1 MINLIARENPK
12 SPVSEAYRTIR
23 TNIQFAGVDKP
34 MKSIVFTSTAQDEGK
49 STVVANLGI
58 VMAQAGQKVVI
69 MDCDF
74 RNPTQHRLFK
84 LQNKGLSNCI
94 ATGKDVLEIVQSSGT
109 PGLDILTS
117 GPVAPNPSEILAS
130 NRMKTVI
137 DELKEKYDYV
147 LIDTP
152 PVLPVTDSSV
162 ISSIADGTILLTA
175 WNQITPAM
183 AKEAKRR
190 LEQAGAKILGVVLNK
205 VEVASKGYGY
215 GYGYGY
221 YYYYGHEEKDAK

>member
-1 MINLIARENPK
+1 MGHYSIRRRRQSNENNCILLLRQDEHVNVVAISASYMSQAGPK
-12 SPVSEAYRTIR
+12 SR
-23 TNIQFAGVDKP
+23 D
-34 MKSIVFTSTAQDEGK
+34 
-49 STVVANLGI
+49 L
-58 VMAQAGQKVVI
+58 
-69 MDCDF
+69 DCDF

-94 ATGKDVLEIVQSSGT
+94 ATGKDVLEIVQDSGT

-137 DELKEKYDYV
+137 EELKGKYDYV

-162 ISSIADGTILLTA
+162 IGSIADGTILLTA

-183 AKEAKRR
+183 AKEAKTR
-190 LEQAGAKILGVVLNK
+190 LEQAGAKILGVILNK

>member
-23 TNIQFAGVDKP
+23 TNIQFAGVDKA
-34 MKSIVFTSTAQDEGK
+34 MKTIVFTSTAQDEGK

-137 DELKEKYDYV
+137 EELKEKYDYV

-162 ISSIADGTILLTA
+162 IGSIADGTIMLTA

-183 AKEAKRR
+183 AKEAKTR

>member
-23 TNIQFAGVDKP
+23 TNIQFAGVDKA
-34 MKSIVFTSTAQDEGK
+34 MKTIVFTSTAQDEGK

-137 DELKEKYDYV
+137 EELKGKYDYV

-162 ISSIADGTILLTA
+162 IGSIADGTILLTA

-183 AKEAKRR
+183 AKEAKTR
-190 LEQAGAKILGVVLNK
+190 LEQAGAKILGVILNK

>member
-23 TNIQFAGVDKP
+23 TNIQFAGVDKA
-34 MKSIVFTSTAQDEGK
+34 MKTIVFTSTAQDEGK

-137 DELKEKYDYV
+137 DELKEKYASLHRVAIHSDVKEKGKGQFFLSHLISGSIALGYKDIR
-147 LIDTP
+147 IDTHP
-152 PVLPVTDSSV
+152 SNLRMQKVIEKAGFSYQGTIVLPVTDGKRK
-162 ISSIADGTILLTA
+162 AY
-175 WNQITPAM
+175 QI
-183 AKEAKRR
+183 
-190 LEQAGAKILGVVLNK
+190 II
-205 VEVASKGYGY
+205 
-215 GYGYGY
+215 
-221 YYYYGHEEKDAK
+221 D

>member
-1 MINLIARENPK
+1 MINLITRENPK

-23 TNIQFAGVDKP
+23 TNIQFAGVDKA
-34 MKSIVFTSTAQDEGK
+34 MKTIVFTSTAQDEGK

-137 DELKEKYDYV
+137 EELKEKYDYV

-162 ISSIADGTILLTA
+162 IGSIADGTILLTA

-183 AKEAKRR
+183 AKEAKTR

>member
-23 TNIQFAGVDKP
+23 TNIQFAGVDKA
-34 MKSIVFTSTAQDEGK
+34 MKTIVFTSTAQDEGK

-137 DELKEKYDYV
+137 EELKEKYDYV

-183 AKEAKRR
+183 AKEAKTR
-190 LEQAGAKILGVVLNK
+190 LEQAGAKILGVILNK

>member
-23 TNIQFAGVDKP
+23 TNIQFAGVDKA
-34 MKSIVFTSTAQDEGK
+34 MKTIVFTSTAQDEGK

-137 DELKEKYDYV
+137 NELKEKYDYV

-162 ISSIADGTILLTA
+162 IGSIADGTILLTA

-183 AKEAKRR
+183 AKEAKTR
-190 LEQAGAKILGVVLNK
+190 LEQAGAKILGVILNK

>member
-23 TNIQFAGVDKP
+23 TNIQFAGVDKA
-34 MKSIVFTSTAQDEGK
+34 MKTIVFTSTAQDEGK

-137 DELKEKYDYV
+137 EELKEKYDYV

-162 ISSIADGTILLTA
+162 IGSIADGTILLTA

-183 AKEAKRR
+183 AKEAKTR
-190 LEQAGAKILGVVLNK
+190 LEQAGAKILGVILNK

>member
-23 TNIQFAGVDKP
+23 TNIQFAGVDKA
-34 MKSIVFTSTAQDEGK
+34 MKTVVFTSTTPDEGK

-109 PGLDILTS
+109 QGLDILTS

-130 NRMKTVI
+130 NRMKAVI
-137 DELKEKYDYV
+137 DELKEKYDFV

-183 AKEAKRR
+183 AKEAKTR
-190 LEQAGAKILGVVLNK
+190 LEQAGAKILGVILNK
-205 VEVASKGYGY
+205 VEVATHGYGY

-221 YYYYGHEEKDAK
+221 YYNYGHEEKAK

>member
-23 TNIQFAGVDKP
+23 TNIQFAGVDKA
-34 MKSIVFTSTAQDEGK
+34 MKTIVFTSTAQDEGK

-137 DELKEKYDYV
+137 NELKEKYDYV

-183 AKEAKRR
+183 AKEAKTR
-190 LEQAGAKILGVVLNK
+190 LEQAGAKIIGVVLNK

-221 YYYYGHEEKDAK
+221 DYYYGHEEKDAK